1 MNTPR
6 LAISALRL
14 GSFLFQGLSDV
25 SYTCI
30 VYPHNY
36 RQRHVNTSRITVF
49 TPDDRALLYE
59 YIRVR
64 YTRGG
69 LQLYL
74 VPRPG
79 PPSRATRIGPG
90 GAEGESPYDAG
101 HGRDIE
107 IRHSITFIHAA
118 FASFA

>member
-14 GSFLFQGLSDV
+14 GSFRFQGLSDV

-59 YIRVR
+59 YENGKE
-64 YTRGG
+64 Y
-69 LQLYL
+69 
-74 VPRPG
+74 
-79 PPSRATRIGPG
+79 
-90 GAEGESPYDAG
+90 
-101 HGRDIE
+101 
-107 IRHSITFIHAA
+107 IRHAISTEVQNL
-118 FASFA
+118 SRDLSETSPVSSR